1 MPADWIISLL
11 VSWLPFV
18 VLILVWIFLS
28 QRMGSGRL
36 VRIYEAHLKE
46 IQRTNALLDRIA
58 AALEK
63 RAGTSA

>member
-1 MPADWIISLL
+1 MRTDWTTLIG
-11 VSWLPFV
+11 SWLPFV
-18 VLILVWIFLS
+18 VLILVWIFLT
-28 QRMGSGRL
+28 QWMGPGRL

-58 AALEK
+58 AAVEK